1 MATRLQL
8 LIDGDAS
15 GARRALDD
23 VAGGVD
29 QTQSKLGKFNTAM
42 SKATVPAAATVASLA
57 AVGKAS
63 VDSASALEQSAG
75 AVESVFGTYA
85 GQVEAQAQQAAQ
97 NVGLAESQY
106 NDLAAVLGAQLG
118 NMGVSQDQLAS
129 QTDNLVGLGA
139 DLAATFGGDTS
150 EAVAALSSLMRG
162 ERDPIERYGVSIKAA
177 DVEAKKAA
185 MGLAG
190 LEGEA
195 DAAATTQAT
204 LALVMDQTAGAQ
216 GAFAREAETAAGQQQ
231 RANAE
236 FENAKAA
243 LGAGLLPVV
252 SQAAGVLQTFA
263 QWVQENSTLVG
274 VLAVVIGTLAAG
286 VLLYNG
292 ITAALPAIQAVATAA
307 QWAWNA
313 AMSANPIGLIILAI
327 AALIA
332 IIVLVVQS
340 WDTVKAV
347 ALACWDAILVA
358 IQAFVDWLGGIVQ
371 WIVDVH
377 VAAWNL
383 IRDGAAAAWEAVTST
398 VQGFFDWIGGIAKGI
413 ADAHVA
419 AWNLI
424 RDGASTAW
432 NAVTS
437 TVQRFFDWIGGIA
450 RRVAD
455 AHVAAWNLIRD
466 GASTAWQAVTSTVQ
480 RFFDWIGRGVS
491 AVPNAFRDGF
501 NRARDWVS
509 SIVDRMWTPV
519 ESFID
524 KIASIPRR
532 IESALG
538 SVRLP
543 SWVTRLSGVLG
554 FSTSGAGAYYAAS
567 MTASTWSPSRGVASS
582 SSGGYGAQIINV
594 TVNGALDKDATARTI
609 VDILNQYGRRTG
621 RVPINGA
628 VIA

>member
-23 VAGGVD
+23 VAVGVEGA
-29 QTQSKLGKFNTAM
+29 QSKLGKFNGAM

-63 VDSASALEQSAG
+63 FASASALEQSAG

-243 LGAGLLPVV
+243 QKHREDVERAKAEETRKALSGKAIKIVARGAEGGRLYGSVTAQEIADELFKQYGVKVEKRRIDVANIRNAGDFTV
-252 SQAAGVLQTFA
+252 SV
-263 QWVQENSTLVG
+263 W
-274 VLAVVIGTLAAG
+274 
-286 VLLYNG
+286 LYAG
-292 ITAALPAIQAVATAA
+292 ITA
-307 QWAWNA
+307 
-313 AMSANPIGLIILAI
+313 
-327 AALIA
+327 
-332 IIVLVVQS
+332 
-340 WDTVKAV
+340 
-347 ALACWDAILVA
+347 
-358 IQAFVDWLGGIVQ
+358 
-371 WIVDVH
+371 
-377 VAAWNL
+377 
-383 IRDGAAAAWEAVTST
+383 E
-398 VQGFFDWIGGIAKGI
+398 
-413 ADAHVA
+413 
-419 AWNLI
+419 
-424 RDGASTAW
+424 
-432 NAVTS
+432 
-437 TVQRFFDWIGGIA
+437 
-450 RRVAD
+450 
-455 AHVAAWNLIRD
+455 
-466 GASTAWQAVTSTVQ
+466 
-480 RFFDWIGRGVS
+480 
-491 AVPNAFRDGF
+491 
-501 NRARDWVS
+501 
-509 SIVDRMWTPV
+509 
-519 ESFID
+519 
-524 KIASIPRR
+524 
-532 IESALG
+532 
-538 SVRLP
+538 
-543 SWVTRLSGVLG
+543 
-554 FSTSGAGAYYAAS
+554 
-567 MTASTWSPSRGVASS
+567 MTAKVEVG
-582 SSGGYGAQIINV
+582 
-594 TVNGALDKDATARTI
+594 
-609 VDILNQYGRRTG
+609 
-621 RVPINGA
+621 
-628 VIA
+628 